1 MGIDKPID
9 SFKVLYEKME
19 DDINQ
24 VPPKFNKKNIGDA
37 LLMSDQEKKLSFLNN
52 YFIFKK
58 IRKVN
63 EEQITKLLCDDNCEL
78 NNKDK
83 QSLNDK
89 LKEYEKQQRKKIRDV
104 IKYRKKIVLQS
115 N

>member
-9 SFKVLYEKME
+9 SFSSLYEKMT

-24 VPPKFNKKNIGDA
+24 VPPKFNKRNVGDA
-37 LLMSDQEKKLSFLNN
+37 LLMTDEEKKLSFLNN

-78 NNKDK
+78 KNNDK
-83 QSLNDK
+83 ESLQDK
-89 LKEYEKQQRKKIRDV
+89 LKEYEKQQRKKIREV
-104 IKYRKKIVLQS
+104 IKYKKKITLQS

>member
-9 SFKVLYEKME
+9 SFSILYEKME

-37 LLMSDQEKKLSFLNN
+37 LLMSEEEKNYPLLIIISYLKKLEKL
-52 YFIFKK
+52 I
-58 IRKVN
+58 

-78 NNKDK
+78 NNKEK
-83 QSLNDK
+83 ESLKDK

-104 IKYRKKIVLQS
+104 IKYKKK
-115 N
+115 

>member
-1 MGIDKPID
+1 M
-9 SFKVLYEKME
+9 
-19 DDINQ
+19 
-24 VPPKFNKKNIGDA
+24 KK
-37 LLMSDQEKKLSFLNN
+37 KKLSFINN

-78 NNKDK
+78 NNKEK
-83 QSLNDK
+83 ESLKDK

-104 IKYRKKIVLQS
+104 IKYKKK
-115 N
+115 